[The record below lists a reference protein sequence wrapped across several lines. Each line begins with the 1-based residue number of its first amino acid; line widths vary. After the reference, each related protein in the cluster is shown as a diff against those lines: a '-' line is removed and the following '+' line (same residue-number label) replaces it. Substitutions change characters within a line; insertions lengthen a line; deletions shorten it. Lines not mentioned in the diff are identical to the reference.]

1 MKRPI
6 FSFLKTVPSTPMTVP
21 GSRTTVP
28 IILPTPP
35 HHTPSTIMT
44 IFMEAHTLSDCPTV
58 TMNFTVFGVKAAAI
72 SPTYKSTRFDI
83 NKMSK
88 STYPTLFCGQ

>member
-1 MKRPI
+1 
-6 FSFLKTVPSTPMTVP
+6 
-21 GSRTTVP
+21 
-28 IILPTPP
+28 
-35 HHTPSTIMT
+35 MT

-88 STYPTLFCGQ
+88 STYLTLFCGQ